1 MNSIDSKVIGLRQ
14 LFSLGEI
21 RRTLITRDDLAGH
34 LREDFE
40 EDREEILTTQQLYA
54 TLGMIDKDADLYEL
68 LLGLY
73 TEIVLGFY
81 DAEVE
86 TLYVVTDTPEFG
98 PQDALTYSHE
108 LVHGLQQ
115 QHFDIHSI
123 FESLD
128 DNSDRK
134 RAFRA
139 LVEGDASISERLY
152 FINHL
157 DEEEQAEAQRALGSL
172 SIETLRAA
180 PHVIQRTN
188 AFPYLEGF
196 NFVLALLQAD
206 GGWRMIN
213 QAFENL
219 PESTEQ
225 ILHPEKFFA
234 RESPVAVT
242 LPDIADILGEQWTQ
256 IREDTVGEFLLL
268 AYLETGVPRQQAA
281 AAAEGWGGDRFTL
294 YKGPDGQNLLVSR
307 IAWDDESHAQEFFDA
322 FRDFMAAN
330 NEVEWNAV
338 VEGEES
344 EQIIEVEGQS
354 IYLGIDTMETLM
366 IFAPDTKTLQTV
378 REVLKDM

>member
-21 RRTLITRDDLAGH
+21 QRTLITRDDLAGH

-40 EDREEILTTQQLYA
+40 EDREEILTTQRFYA
-54 TLGMIDKDADLYEL
+54 TLGMIDQDEDLYEL

-242 LPDIADILGEQWTQ
+242 LPDIADVLGEDWTQ

-294 YKGPDGQNLLVSR
+294 YKGPGGQNLLVSR

-322 FRDFMAAN
+322 FREFMAAN
-330 NEVEWNAV
+330 NEDEWNAV

-344 EQIIEVEGQS
+344 KQIIEVEGQS
-354 IYLGIDTMETLM
+354 IYLGIDTIETLM

-378 REVLKDM
+378 REALKDM

>member
-21 RRTLITRDDLAGH
+21 QRTLITRDDLAGH

-40 EDREEILTTQQLYA
+40 EDREEILTTQQFYA
-54 TLGMIDKDADLYEL
+54 TLGMIDQDEDLYEL

-242 LPDIADILGEQWTQ
+242 LPDIADVLGEDWTQ

-294 YKGPDGQNLLVSR
+294 YKGPGGQNLLVSR

-322 FRDFMAAN
+322 FREFMAAN
-330 NEVEWNAV
+330 NEDEWNAV

-344 EQIIEVEGQS
+344 KQIIEVEGQS
-354 IYLGIDTMETLM
+354 IYLGIDTIETLM

-378 REVLKDM
+378 REALKDM